1 MFSTLKLWGA
11 AAGAAVIA
19 GIVVALKV
27 LKGQRDRAR
36 RARDTLR
43 ATIGAKKRAE
53 MSGRRSAELLRK
65 EEKKIEE
72 EVEKPDEDFK
82 GIDNLSDS
90 NDY

>member
-1 MFSTLKLWGA
+1 MLAQLKLWGA
-11 AAGAAVIA
+11 AAAAMLVAGLVIA
-19 GIVVALKV
+19 SKV

-36 RARDTLR
+36 KSRDTLR

-53 MSGRRSAELLRK
+53 MSKRRSEEEMRK
-65 EEKKIEE
+65 EITKIEE

-82 GIDNLSDS
+82 GIDNLTDS